1 MYKNYHSL
9 LLLILFISSAFTSQA
24 QESIEKI
31 NSIIIPKRSD
41 VSTALLFE
49 NYEKAADL
57 VYEGANIDTSDRS
70 IIKGPFLA
78 WSIENN
84 EAGLLRILHKEEDVD
99 ISRVYPDGTNL
110 LHCAAQNSSP
120 NILRYI
126 LGQKVCNVNQQRT
139 WNSST
144 ENQIGFTPLHYA
156 IRQNNTE
163 ITQILLEAGVDITV
177 TDENG
182 KTAFDYATTPEM
194 RILLYG
200 MPPAQ
205 SDFKP
210 LPEKIYEQDPLEF
223 LNVLQKFFDESS
235 YPFLEKSFATFDLD
249 FKNFMAELFENK
261 SITDDIIDLHANDL
275 QSSLDTFIS
284 KAEEKLGHELALQL
298 KTQSID
304 KILLDQNLH
313 DIINHPYILEL
324 ALHENND
331 ELLLKFLA
339 PPYNHKVLKSLFI
352 DTGIMHSVPVLYHVT
367 NIQTLEFL
375 IDHGAGQH
383 ESSENFHNYVY
394 RKNFKIDSLSSD
406 IEWYLGDI
414 FIYQTILTLGLDA
427 SVKDTYFKKRKMNA
441 IIIEAKK
448 KDPKKLSFYL
458 EKRSH
463 REFCVLF
470 LHLCIV
476 PSLLFLGSQILIL
489 GSMVVLLVH
498 IKTTN
503 PNFKHDLLKISY
515 HPLLMFLVTRRIV
528 LHSEKIAD
536 LMEKIADLMEGVIQ
550 TPPLYFYYA
559 CASQFFITYLYDIDT
574 LSPPLITSQE

>member
-1 MYKNYHSL
+1 MYKNYHCL

-24 QESIEKI
+24 QELIEKT
-31 NSIIIPKRSD
+31 SSTIISKRSD
-41 VSTALLFE
+41 LSTALLFE

-57 VYEGANIDTSDRS
+57 VYEGANIDTPDRS
-70 IIKGPFLA
+70 IINGPFLA

-139 WNSST
+139 WNSSA

-156 IRQNNTE
+156 IRQNDTE
-163 ITQILLEAGVDITV
+163 TTHILLEAGVDITV

-210 LPEKIYEQDPLEF
+210 LPEKIYEQDLLEF
-223 LNVLQKFFDESS
+223 LNDLQKFFDKSS

-261 SITDDIIDLHANDL
+261 SITDDIIDLHADDL
-275 QSSLDTFIS
+275 QSSLQDFIS

-375 IDHGAGQH
+375 IDHGAGQDESPQNFH
-383 ESSENFHNYVY
+383 TNIYKKNLTIDRLSSEIESSLTN
-394 RKNFKIDSLSSD
+394 
-406 IEWYLGDI
+406 I
-414 FIYQTILTLGLDA
+414 FIYQTIVTLGLDT
-427 SVKDTYFKKRKMNA
+427 SIKDAYFKKRRINA
-441 IIIEAKK
+441 IIIEAKQ
-448 KDPKKLSFYL
+448 KDSQKLSFYINNRENRNFDILGLSFTCIMIPLFFIPAQCIAHIAPLIRSDL
-458 EKRSH
+458 EFDDTLKID
-463 REFCVLF
+463 CAV
-470 LHLCIV
+470 
-476 PSLLFLGSQILIL
+476 LLF
-489 GSMVVLLVH
+489 
-498 IKTTN
+498 
-503 PNFKHDLLKISY
+503 
-515 HPLLMFLVTRRIV
+515 FLAGRYIA
-528 LHSEKIAD
+528 LHSDKLID
-536 LMEKIADLMEGVIQ
+536 
-550 TPPLYFYYA
+550 
-559 CASQFFITYLYDIDT
+559 FIIKR
-574 LSPPLITSQE
+574 E